1 MKTTIRILSVMTLSF
16 FFYINTK
23 SQTVKPILENEKQI
37 VFKIAGYSIDTDKLI
52 HKEFTNDNDLK
63 IVYTCIPTGILV
75 FESKNIIDSKKKD
88 EILSRLKKA
97 HEAIEFLH
105 MQGFSLKEAEEK
117 CSSKRS
123 VN

>member
-1 MKTTIRILSVMTLSF
+1 MKTTMRILSVMTLSF
-16 FFYINTK
+16 FFYFNTK
-23 SQTVKPILENEKQI
+23 SQNVKPILENEKQI
-37 VFKIAGYSIDTDKLI
+37 VFKVAAYSIDTDKLI
-52 HKEFTNDNDLK
+52 HKEFANDNDLK

-88 EILSRLKKA
+88 EIINRLKKV